1 MKKIYFILIGIIV
14 IVLIIVG
21 INIFGN
27 LQKVLDIVEPEIRE
41 VSLSWGRV
49 TGDTTEIQGIIK
61 VFNPNSVPIP
71 ITNISCD
78 IMIDDIKIGSGET
91 IGLQIEENTEFPVE
105 FSAIFDNKQFASVW
119 TEHIRRNETSEVTI
133 KLGIT
138 VDLGVG
144 TVTLPYT
151 INQPIETD
159 ILMNLK
165 DVLPATVEK
174 KINVPLL
181 GEKTIFE
188 ISFEGL
194 SGDWGTITSQV
205 SQINLSATITNKNS
219 YPLLA
224 PKVKC
229 TIESNGLTLAYG
241 ETGLV
246 NTIAP
251 NSTKEFE
258 FVATL
263 NTSLMDEWFVQH
275 IRQGERSQFDI
286 RVFMGFEVNEE
297 ILGFLGSDDL
307 TITLWEDSQVIETDI
322 LNQR

>member
-119 TEHIRRNETSEVTI
+119 TEHIRRNETSEAVI

-159 ILMNLK
+159 LLMNLK
-165 DVLPATVEK
+165 DVPSATVEK

-205 SQINLSATITNKNS
+205 PQINLSATITNENS
-219 YPLLA
+219 YPLLV

-229 TIESNGLTLAYG
+229 TIESNGLTVAYG

-246 NTIAP
+246 NTLGP

-297 ILGFLGSDDL
+297 ILGFLGLDDL
-307 TITLWEDSQVIETDI
+307 TINLWEDSQVIETDI